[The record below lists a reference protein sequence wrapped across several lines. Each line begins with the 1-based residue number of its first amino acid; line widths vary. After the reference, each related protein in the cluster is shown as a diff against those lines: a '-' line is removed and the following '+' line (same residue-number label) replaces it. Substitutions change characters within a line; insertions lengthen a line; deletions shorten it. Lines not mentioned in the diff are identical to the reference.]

1 MTTEAAFIADRAQER
16 ELMAQG
22 CTGTV
27 ESGQVVH
34 NNQTCPIHE
43 GRQVKARDLKEGTEI
58 LGVGV
63 MEADAEPL
71 GSTHIRLYVEGR
83 IFDKP
88 ADSLVSVGD

>member
-1 MTTEAAFIADRAQER
+1 MLA
-16 ELMAQG
+16 
-22 CTGTV
+22 
-27 ESGQVVH
+27 SGH
-34 NNQTCPIHE
+34 K
-43 GRQVKARDLKEGTEI
+43 VKARDLREGDEV

-71 GSTHIRLYVEGR
+71 GSTHVRLYVEGR